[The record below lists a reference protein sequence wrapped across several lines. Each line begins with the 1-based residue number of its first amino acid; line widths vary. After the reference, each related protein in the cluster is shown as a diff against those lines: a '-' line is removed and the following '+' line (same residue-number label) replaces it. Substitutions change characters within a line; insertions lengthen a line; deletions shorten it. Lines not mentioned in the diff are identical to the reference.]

1 MTRTDAFVATVGTQ
15 LIEHTSS
22 YPWRAPSPP
31 ALAAARGW
39 YQPTSGGA
47 RCLFVLSA
55 EGLDVEA
62 VNEAVAQWM
71 VFAESMHADE
81 SVLVVTWEAFPVLE
95 ADRLLLPDTTCWPVW
110 MVDLTSQAI
119 MRREAPEDDQ
129 EFLGLIDAFVATHFH
144 GSKLTLRDLAEQEAA
159 RLAGQPPFHVVLRRQ
174 ATPATWALLGLI
186 AALFAATEIAGGSTT
201 MAVMLRAGV
210 NDRSFVEAGEW
221 WRLVT
226 ANFLHFGYLHFAVN
240 AFSLFAV
247 GPMLEKL
254 YGTSK
259 YLAIYV
265 IAGLTGAIASML
277 FNVGSSAGASG
288 ALFGLMGAMLIIGL
302 RHQAA
307 IPDHFRREL
316 RTIALVTLGIN
327 MAYGFTAPSV
337 DNYAHMGGLAGGLLL
352 AAVLGPT
359 PRLVGRVP
367 RRRATGLLA
376 VPPAFA
382 ALALLVGVWHWQ
394 SGRAPMIHV
403 EGPTGDYAVTAPLD
417 YQRQIGSDRYL
428 APEKGHGYVRISS
441 ETNELARPARGGPG
455 LSERTLERYQRE
467 LDAKLA
473 ADDRLIAPGRLV
485 TRGQRRYIQVR
496 LRTADGGTEEAYATA
511 STTRLYF
518 IRTKGLDTQPW
529 MRPTLERAL
538 ATFQFKA
545 P

>member
-1 MTRTDAFVATVGTQ
+1 
-15 LIEHTSS
+15 
-22 YPWRAPSPP
+22 
-31 ALAAARGW
+31 
-39 YQPTSGGA
+39 
-47 RCLFVLSA
+47 
-55 EGLDVEA
+55 
-62 VNEAVAQWM
+62 VNEAIAQWM

-81 SVLVVTWEAFPVLE
+81 SVLVVTWEAFPVLD
-95 ADRLLLPDTTCWPVW
+95 ADRLLLPDTTRWPVW

-119 MRREAPEDDQ
+119 MRREAPEDEQ
-129 EFLGLIDAFVATHFH
+129 EFLGLIDSFVGNYFH
-144 GSKLTLRDLAEQEAA
+144 GSKLTMRDLAEQEAA
-159 RLAGQPPFHVVLRRQ
+159 RLAGQPPFHVVLRHQ

-186 AALFAATEIAGGSTT
+186 TVFFAATELAGGSTT
-201 MAVMLRAGV
+201 MAVMLKAGV
-210 NDRSFVEAGEW
+210 NARAFVEAGEW

-247 GPMLEKL
+247 GPMLERL

-265 IAGLTGAIASML
+265 IAGLTGAVASML

-288 ALFGLMGAMLIIGL
+288 ALFGLLGAMLIIGL

-327 MAYGFTAPSV
+327 MAYGFTAPSI

-352 AAVLGPT
+352 AAMLGPT
-359 PRLVGRVP
+359 PRLVGRSP
-367 RRRATGLLA
+367 LRRATGLLA
-376 VPPAFA
+376 VPPALA
-382 ALALLVGVWHWQ
+382 ALALGVGLWHWS
-394 SGRAPMIHV
+394 SGHAPLAHV
-403 EGPTGDYAVTAPLD
+403 EGPTRDYALTAPVD
-417 YQRQIGSDRYL
+417 FQFQIGTDRYL
-428 APEKGHGYVRISS
+428 KPEGADAHVQVSS
-441 ETNELARPARGGPG
+441 RDNDYARPERGGPG
-455 LSERTLERYQRE
+455 LSERTLESYQRE
-467 LDAKLA
+467 LSAELA
-473 ADDRLIAPGRLV
+473 ADYRMAEPSQVV

-496 LRTADGGTEEAYATA
+496 LRTPSGATEEAYATA
-511 STTRLYF
+511 STTKVYF

-529 MRPTLERAL
+529 IRPTLERAL